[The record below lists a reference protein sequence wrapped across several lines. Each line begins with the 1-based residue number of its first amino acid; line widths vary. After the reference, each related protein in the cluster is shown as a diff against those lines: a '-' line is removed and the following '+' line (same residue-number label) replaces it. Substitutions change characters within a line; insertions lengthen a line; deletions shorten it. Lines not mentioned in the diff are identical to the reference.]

1 MKKTESAISEIVGA
15 ILLVALVI
23 AGIGIVS
30 VVMTSTSPPQT
41 KEKAVLSSSCIDCSG
56 DSFVIVVRHEGGEA
70 IDPQSLKF
78 WLRTEYANGTPFER
92 IEARGTDFC
101 PAEHFS
107 ALSRGDVC
115 TLRDSDPASENPY
128 PGCIR
133 FDKASSMTNG
143 DAVTIWYTMK
153 NI

>member
-115 TLRDSDPASENPY
+115 FNRDPDELLKTHILGVIFNKST
-128 PGCIR
+128 
-133 FDKASSMTNG
+133 SMTNG
-143 DAVTIWYTMK
+143 DAVTIWYYMK
-153 NI
+153 NT